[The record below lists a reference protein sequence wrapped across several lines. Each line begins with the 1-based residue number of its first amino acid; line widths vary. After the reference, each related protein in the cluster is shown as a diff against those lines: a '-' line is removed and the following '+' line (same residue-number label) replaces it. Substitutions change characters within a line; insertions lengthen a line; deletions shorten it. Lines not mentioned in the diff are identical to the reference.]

1 MSLNLEPSKKPLDRG
16 AWIRRR
22 ARRLMRAYNC
32 PRRIAIFDAWVDWI
46 DFMGDW
52 TGEPA

>member
-1 MSLNLEPSKKPLDRG
+1 MNLEPSKKPLDRG

-22 ARRLMRAYNC
+22 ARRLMAFYKIN
-32 PRRIAIFDAWVDWI
+32 RRLAIFDAWVDYI
-46 DFMGDW
+46 DFMGLW